1 MLSKENIRHRK
12 EIENMTNRVRKFVY
26 KIDSE
31 VRFL

>member
-1 MLSKENIRHRK
+1 MLGKENIRHRK

-26 KIDSE
+26 KRDLE